1 MMKNFRYFAWFI
13 WLGFGITFFLH
24 NAKAEP
30 PLVIALKSLVMTLM
44 LYLFVNYVYTST
56 MMEAIS
62 KRNNTILITKTLT
75 MSVVET
81 TAVVLVCN
89 VIERCLSGS
98 YVNITVFIKEVFTFP
113 LQEWFGMFFI
123 TIILNFGFYGF
134 NFFQVNME
142 LQKKLADSQLQ
153 TLQSQINPH
162 FMFNVL
168 NYINVLINKDTELAS
183 DLLVKYSE
191 ILRFQLYSSKNEYN
205 RLTDEIDFLEKFID
219 VERLRW
225 ADKLDVTTDWKYD
238 TPSFKVSP
246 LLLVVLV
253 ENAFKHVARSSANK
267 GSIRVNLRQHDK
279 QLMLEVE
286 NTATRLDDVK
296 TKDSGLGVQN
306 LQDRL
311 QILYPNNHKLTFKR
325 EDGQYLAQLVLT
337 EI

>member
-1 MMKNFRYFAWFI
+1 MKNFRYFAWFI

-30 PLVIALKSLVMTLM
+30 TLVIALKSLVMTLM
-44 LYLFVNYVYTST
+44 LFLFVNYVYAST

-62 KRNNTILITKTLT
+62 RRNNAILITKTLT
-75 MSVVET
+75 MSIVET
-81 TAVVLVCN
+81 TAVVLVCKI
-89 VIERCLSGS
+89 IEECLLGS
-98 YVNITVFIKEVFTFP
+98 YVSLASFLREVVAFSF
-113 LQEWFGMFFI
+113 QEWFGMFFI

-168 NYINVLINKDTELAS
+168 NYINVLINKDKELAS

-225 ADKLDVTTDWKYD
+225 ADKLDVTTEWQYD
-238 TPSFKVSP
+238 TPSFRVSP

-253 ENAFKHVARSSANK
+253 ENAFKHVARSSTSK
-267 GSIRVNLRQHDK
+267 GSIRVNLRQHDT

-286 NTATRLDDVK
+286 NTATRLDDIK
-296 TKDSGLGVQN
+296 SKDSGIGVQN

-311 QILYPNNHKLTFKR
+311 QILYPNNHTLSFKR

>member
-1 MMKNFRYFAWFI
+1 MKNFRYFAWFI

-24 NAKAEP
+24 NANAEP
-30 PLVIALKSLVMTLM
+30 PLLIGAKSLVMTLM
-44 LYLFVNYVYTST
+44 LYCFVNYVYKST

-62 KRNNTILITKTLT
+62 LRNNTVLITKTLT
-75 MSVVET
+75 MSIIET

-89 VIERCLSGS
+89 IIEECLSAD
-98 YVNITVFIKEVFTFP
+98 YVNIASFLKNIFTFSI
-113 LQEWFGMFFI
+113 QEWFGMFFI

-225 ADKLDVTTDWKYD
+225 ADKLDVTTEWKFD
-238 TPSFKVSP
+238 SANFRISP
-246 LLLVVLV
+246 LMLVVLV
-253 ENAFKHVARSSANK
+253 ENAFKHVARSSTCK
-267 GSIRVNLRQHDK
+267 GAISVNLRQQGK
-279 QLMLEVE
+279 ELSLEVE

-296 TKDSGLGVQN
+296 TKDSGLGVKN

-311 QILYPNNHKLTFKR
+311 HILYPNRHKLSFKR
-325 EDGQYLAQLVLT
+325 EDGQFLAKLVLT

>member
-1 MMKNFRYFAWFI
+1 MKNFKYFAWFI
-13 WLGFGITFFLH
+13 WFGFGITFFLH

-30 PLVIALKSLVMTLM
+30 TLVIALKSLVMTLM
-44 LYLFVNYVYTST
+44 LYLFVNYVYAST
-56 MMEAIS
+56 MMKAIP
-62 KRNNTILITKTLT
+62 KRNNAVLITKTLT

-81 TAVVLVCN
+81 TAVVLVCKI
-89 VIERCLSGS
+89 IEELLLVG
-98 YVNITVFIKEVFTFP
+98 YVNIASFIKHVVAFSV
-113 LQEWFGMFFI
+113 QEWFGMFFI

-142 LQKKLADSQLQ
+142 LQKKLANSQLQ

-191 ILRFQLYSSKNEYN
+191 ILRFQLYSSKKEYN

-238 TPSFKVSP
+238 TPSFRVSP

-253 ENAFKHVARSSANK
+253 ENAFKHVARSSTSK
-267 GSIRVNLRQHDK
+267 GSIRVNLRQADK

-286 NTATRLDDVK
+286 NTATRLDDAK
-296 TKDSGLGVQN
+296 TKDSGIGVQN

-311 QILYPNNHKLTFKR
+311 QILYPDSHKLSFKR

>member
-1 MMKNFRYFAWFI
+1 
-13 WLGFGITFFLH
+13 
-24 NAKAEP
+24 
-30 PLVIALKSLVMTLM
+30 MTLM